1 MGKLLGAIPKDQAK
15 VIPVLGFA
23 TLKRFDLAQRL
34 LDSIDHPVE
43 NVVIVNNSGTREFKP
58 VVNEHVKNLW
68 HIEVPHGLGAN
79 GAWNLIIKSTPF
91 APYWVL
97 PNDDCYFEAG
107 ALAKIADQA
116 DSDCFNFVNVLPT
129 WSCPIP
135 GEGAIMRAGLWDE
148 AFHPIYFDDDD
159 FQRRLKHY
167 GVEPKHIDANVLH
180 DNSST
185 LKAGFDQVNSKTF
198 INNLHL
204 HQEKVRTEDY
214 SVHGW
219 SLKIRREN
227 RWD

>member
-1 MGKLLGAIPKDQAK
+1 M
-15 VIPVLGFA
+15 IPVLGFA

-34 LDSIDHPVE
+34 LDSIDYPIE
-43 NVVIVNNSGTREFKP
+43 NLVIVDNSGTKAFKP
-58 VVNEHVKNLW
+58 TLSKHIKNLW
-68 HIEVPHGLGAN
+68 LIQVPYGLGAN

-107 ALAKIADQA
+107 ALEKIANEA
-116 DSDCFNFVNVLPT
+116 DSESFNFVNVLPT

-135 GEGAIMRAGLWDE
+135 GEGAILKAGLWDE
-148 AFHPIYFDDDD
+148 AFHPIYFDDNDLE
-159 FQRRLKHY
+159 RRLKHFD
-167 GVEPKHIDANVLH
+167 VPLNHIDANVLH

-198 INNLHL
+198 ITNLHL
-204 HQEKVRTEDY
+204 HQEKVANEDY
-214 SVHGW
+214 SVYGW